1 MRRRALIAAGATLL
15 LLIAVATTALHIYFD
30 DARLRRLVLPPLE
43 SAIGRSVEI
52 DGIGLT
58 LWTGLGA
65 SIDGLRISDRQGF
78 GDGLFLSAD
87 HASIALS
94 FFSALSGD
102 QGLGEMQIDR
112 PRVYIVVNQRG
123 VANYGDLVAS
133 GETDSPT
140 SIYLPVDRF
149 RLSDG
154 SVTYADHRD
163 NSQTVLRGVDYKLQL
178 GVEDQTVSAAGQLSI
193 AALVFTTEDTTTSH
207 SGAELAHDATLDLR
221 RAKARIRRLALTAGS
236 ISIEASGEIDHLDK
250 IPVLDLTV
258 RQVNDQLDIS
268 SPGNQVNGTLEL
280 DIALKGQ
287 LGASQNPPVYPSL
300 TGRLGLTDLTASS
313 DDLSAPIED
322 GILQVRFESTSAI
335 LDTMGVRVGE
345 SDLGLTGRLDG
356 ATAWLFGKGRP
367 HLTIELNSN
376 HLDLD
381 ALLPE
386 TTDVS
391 AGLTFTTPLYAS
403 VPAPAS
409 PIPDLLRTM
418 DGAGRLNLK
427 RIVSGVTL
435 TEVNARFRSR
445 RGVLRVQN
453 LSGSLYGGTL
463 SGNLTVDASR
473 ETPSLPVDGKFNIG
487 AARAD
492 GVLQNL
498 FGLPV
503 PLQGRMDME
512 LGFNGLLDST
522 LTLQEDRLSATGQGA
537 VADGQIINWGWLK
550 ETAGGVS
557 QLSFLDFDHIPVKDL
572 KSHFSVRNGRV
583 QIEGL
588 TVTTGDIPSR
598 LDGSVGLDGSLDC
611 ALKMEI
617 PSEKL
622 EIGGVNIGKAL
633 GSLLGRQPDSIPVT
647 LNFDGTVDRPSMTV
661 RSR

>member
-58 LWTGLGA
+58 VWTGLGA

-94 FFSALSGD
+94 LFSALSGD

-193 AALVFTTEDTTTSH
+193 AALVFTTEDTATSH

-236 ISIEASGEIDHLDK
+236 ISLEASGEIDHLDK

-386 TTDVS
+386 TTGVS

-403 VPAPAS
+403 VPALAS

-427 RIVSGVTL
+427 RIVSGATL

-572 KSHFSVRNGRV
+572 KSQFSVRNGRV
-583 QIEGL
+583 RIEGL

-617 PSEKL
+617 PSDKL
-622 EIGGVNIGKAL
+622 KIGGVNIGKAL

>member
-58 LWTGLGA
+58 VWTGLGA

-87 HASIALS
+87 HASITLS
-94 FFSALSGD
+94 LFSALSGD

-133 GETDSPT
+133 GETDRPT

-193 AALVFTTEDTTTSH
+193 AALVFTTEDTATSH

-236 ISIEASGEIDHLDK
+236 ISLEASGEIDHLDK

-258 RQVNDQLDIS
+258 RQVNDQIDIS

-280 DIALKGQ
+280 DIAMKGQ

-300 TGRLGLTDLTASS
+300 TGWLGLTNLTASS

-386 TTDVS
+386 TTAVS

-427 RIVSGVTL
+427 RIVSGATL

-583 QIEGL
+583 RIEGL

-622 EIGGVNIGKAL
+622 KIGGVNIGKAL